1 MTVQPTKCNQR
12 RQWKTSS
19 LHRNLLLACNDLPV
33 EVEHIKPKKRT
44 VKSAPPRVETCLD
57 QGDNSDDDWDIS
69 TCVTVQHKASLGVPQ
84 HTDCSVPETSDL
96 QPAMEEDVPEG
107 RRPGST
113 IASRTCVTRVCC
125 SEQICEPA

>member
-1 MTVQPTKCNQR
+1 MTVQSTKCNQR

-19 LHRNLLLACNDLPV
+19 LHRNLLLACNDLPG
-33 EVEHIKPKKRT
+33 EVEH
-44 VKSAPPRVETCLD
+44 KSAPPRVETCLD
-57 QGDNSDDDWDIS
+57 QGGNSDDDWDIS

-107 RRPGST
+107 RPGST